1 MGLVFQMLQSMRR
14 QFSQLLFDMGFIVS
28 PDPKSSDSN
37 RNTGLDIYLFM
48 VEISG
53 DQGIGLENPLENLG
67 AELHF

>member
-53 DQGIGLENPLENLG
+53 DQGI
-67 AELHF
+67 